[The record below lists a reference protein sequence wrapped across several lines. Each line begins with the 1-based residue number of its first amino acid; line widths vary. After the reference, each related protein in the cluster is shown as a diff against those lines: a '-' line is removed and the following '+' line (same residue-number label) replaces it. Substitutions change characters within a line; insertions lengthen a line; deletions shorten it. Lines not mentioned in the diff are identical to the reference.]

1 MRTIKIAELEQFDFY
16 LIGNADR
23 EKYYPAIIGLAKDK
37 SHIAYS
43 FGKLVICF
51 MESNNWTYDEAEE
64 WVEYNVVRAL
74 PYYGDK
80 APVILDLQ
88 FLKKSNKT
96 YDPIKID
103 LTK

>member
-1 MRTIKIAELEQFDFY
+1 MRITELETFDFY
-16 LIGNADR
+16 LLGDSDR

-43 FGKLVICF
+43 REKLIECY
-51 MESNNWTYDEAEE
+51 MKANNWTYDEAEE
-64 WVEYNVVRAL
+64 WIEYNVERAL
-74 PYYGDK
+74 PYYLNK
-80 APVILDLQ
+80 APAILDNN
-88 FLKKSNKT
+88 FISSRNKR

>member
-1 MRTIKIAELEQFDFY
+1 MRIVELETFDFY
-16 LIGNADR
+16 LLGDSDR

-43 FGKLVICF
+43 REKLIECYMKV
-51 MESNNWTYDEAEE
+51 NNWTYDEAEE
-64 WVEYNVVRAL
+64 WIEYNVERAL

-96 YDPIKID
+96 YTPIRID

>member
-1 MRTIKIAELEQFDFY
+1 MRKMRIVELETFDFY
-16 LIGNADR
+16 LLGDSDR

-43 FGKLVICF
+43 REKLIECYMKV
-51 MESNNWTYDEAEE
+51 NNWTWEEAEE
-64 WVEYNVVRAL
+64 WIEYNVERAL
-74 PYYGDK
+74 PYYLSK
-80 APVILDLQ
+80 APAILDNN
-88 FLKKSNKT
+88 FISSRNKR